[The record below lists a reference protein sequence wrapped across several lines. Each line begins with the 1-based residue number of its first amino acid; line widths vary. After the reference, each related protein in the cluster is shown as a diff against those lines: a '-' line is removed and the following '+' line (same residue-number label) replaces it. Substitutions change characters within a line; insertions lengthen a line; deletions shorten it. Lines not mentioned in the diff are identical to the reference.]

1 MEPLDDEDR
10 RLRSVA
16 LQNAQSILFARQRA
30 EEDLLRTKEALR
42 QQTEWL
48 RVTLASIG
56 DAVVTTD
63 TEGRVLSLNGVA
75 QGLTGWTQ
83 EEAQGRPLV
92 EVFRIVNEQS
102 RETVENPVERALQ
115 EGRVVGLANH
125 TILIAKDGTEIPI
138 DDSAAPIRDDQGQV
152 SGVVLIFRDITER
165 KKAEDALRLREQEL
179 ADFFEHAAV
188 GLHWVGP
195 DGTILRVNQAELEL
209 LGYFRE
215 EYIGHHI
222 AEFHVDQEVIA
233 DILRRLS
240 AGEVLRDCE
249 ARLRCKDGSIK
260 HVLIDSSVRWQDG
273 RFAHTRCFTRD
284 VTDDRQAAEA
294 QARLAAIV
302 ESSEDAIVGKT
313 LESRIV
319 SWNTAA
325 ERLFGYTIE
334 EVVGRSITLL
344 IPPDRQEEE
353 DFIMERLR
361 RGERIEHFETV
372 RIAKDGRLID
382 VSLTISPIRNRS
394 GRIVGAAKIARDVTA
409 RKRAEGAT
417 RFLADASAALAELT
431 DYRSTLQKVADLA
444 VPVFADW
451 CAVDI
456 LEADGSIRRLTLT
469 HGDAAKRRLAH
480 ELRAR
485 YPPQPSDSS
494 SAMRALRT
502 GESEWRQ
509 TVPDSVLEE
518 AARDEDHLALLRELG
533 LRSYLSVPLRSRA
546 RTLGVL
552 TCSMAGSGRTYSA
565 SDLAIAEDL
574 AHRAVIAIENASL
587 LATLKEADSRKDE
600 FLAMLAHELRNPL
613 APIRNAV
620 QIFRGKAP
628 ATPELR
634 WATEV
639 IERQVHQMTRLV
651 DDLLDVSRITRGKI
665 ELRKERVELAEV
677 VNSAVEASR
686 PLIEKWGHELTVEV
700 PPQVIH
706 VAADPTR
713 LAQVLSNLLNN
724 AAKYTD
730 QGGRIWLTAS
740 RQGDDALIRVKDTGA
755 GIPPEMLQRIFE
767 MFTQVDHTLERSEG
781 GLGIG
786 LTLVKRLVEMH
797 GGTVEAR
804 SDGPSQGS
812 EFIVRLPVVGETE
825 RSPTAADETIPAP
838 AARRILVV
846 DDNQDAADSLGMLLR
861 MIGNE
866 VHTAYDG
873 LEAVGAAA
881 TFQPDVIV
889 LDIGLPKLN
898 GYEAARQIRAQQG
911 GAERVLI
918 ALTGWGQ
925 EEDRLRSKEA
935 GFDHH
940 ITKPVEFSTLK
951 KLLAEATR
959 TAPGAAG

>member
-10 RLRSVA
+10 LLRSVA
-16 LQNAQSILFARQRA
+16 LQNARSILLARQRA
-30 EEDLLRTKEALR
+30 EEELVRTKETLR

-48 RVTLASIG
+48 RVTLGSIG

-75 QGLTGWTQ
+75 QDLTGWPQ
-83 EEAQGRPLV
+83 EEAQGRPLA

-102 RETVENPVERALQ
+102 RETVENPVERALR
-115 EGRVVGLANH
+115 EGRTVGLANH
-125 TILIAKDGTEIPI
+125 TLLLARDGTEIPI

-152 SGVVLIFRDITER
+152 YGVVLIFRDITER
-165 KKAEDALRLREQEL
+165 KKAEDALLLREQEL
-179 ADFFEHAAV
+179 ADFFENASV

-195 DGTILRVNQAELEL
+195 DGTILRVNRAELEL
-209 LGYFRE
+209 LGYSRE
-215 EYIGHHI
+215 EYLGHPI
-222 AEFHVDQEVIA
+222 AEFHVDKEVIA
-233 DILRRLS
+233 DILRRLA
-240 AGEVLRDCE
+240 AGEVLRDRE
-249 ARLRCKDGSIK
+249 ARLRSKDGSIK
-260 HVLIDSSVRWQDG
+260 HVLIDSSVRWQDD
-273 RFAHTRCFTRD
+273 RFVHTRCFTRD
-284 VTDDRQAAEA
+284 VTDHRQAAEA

-313 LESRIV
+313 LDSTIL

-325 ERLFGYTIE
+325 ERLFGYTAE
-334 EVVGRSITLL
+334 EAVGRSITIL
-344 IPPDRQEEE
+344 IPAERQDEE

-361 RGERIEHFETV
+361 RGERIEHYETV
-372 RIAKDGRLID
+372 RIAKDGRLLD
-382 VSLTISPIRNRS
+382 VSLTISPIRDRS

-409 RKRAEGAT
+409 RRWAEQAT

-431 DYRSTLQKVADLA
+431 DYRSTLQKVGDLA
-444 VPVFADW
+444 VPLFADW
-451 CAVDI
+451 CAVDV
-456 LEADGSIRRLTLT
+456 LEADGSIRRLALT
-469 HGDAAKRRLAH
+469 HGDAAQRRLAD

-485 YPPQPSDSS
+485 YPPQPGDSDSP
-494 SAMRALRT
+494 MRALRT
-502 GESEWRQ
+502 GEPEWRQ
-509 TVPDSVLEE
+509 SIPDSLLEE
-518 AARDEDHLALLRELG
+518 AARDGDHLALLRQLG
-533 LRSYLSVPLRSRA
+533 LRCSLSVPLRSRT

-552 TCSMAGSGRTYSA
+552 TCAMAGSGRTYSA
-565 SDLAIAEDL
+565 SDLAIVEDL

-620 QIFRGKAP
+620 QIFRVKAP

-665 ELRKERVELAEV
+665 ELRKERVELAAV
-677 VNSAVEASR
+677 IDSAVEASG

-700 PPQVIH
+700 PPLPIH
-706 VAADPTR
+706 VEADPTR
-713 LAQVLSNLLNN
+713 LAQVVSNLLNN

-730 QGGRIWLTAS
+730 QGGSIWLTAE
-740 RQGDDALIRVKDTGA
+740 QKDGDALIRVRDTGA
-755 GIPPEMLQRIFE
+755 GIPPEMLQRIFD

-786 LTLVKRLVEMH
+786 LTLVQQLVEMH
-797 GGTVEAR
+797 GGAVEAR
-804 SDGPSQGS
+804 SAGLGQGS
-812 EFIVRLPVVGETE
+812 EFIVRLPVAREAEQARTAAGETLLV
-825 RSPTAADETIPAP
+825 PAP
-838 AARRILVV
+838 RRILVV
-846 DDNQDAADSLGMLLR
+846 DDNRDAADSLGMLLR

-898 GYEAARQIRAQQG
+898 GYEAARQIRAQPG
-911 GAERVLI
+911 GADRVLI

-940 ITKPVEFSTLK
+940 ITKPVELSTLK
-951 KLLAEATR
+951 KLLAQVA
-959 TAPGAAG
+959 ASAAG

>member
-1 MEPLDDEDR
+1 M
-10 RLRSVA
+10 
-16 LQNAQSILFARQRA
+16 
-30 EEDLLRTKEALR
+30 
-42 QQTEWL
+42 
-48 RVTLASIG
+48 
-56 DAVVTTD
+56 
-63 TEGRVLSLNGVA
+63 
-75 QGLTGWTQ
+75 
-83 EEAQGRPLV
+83 
-92 EVFRIVNEQS
+92 
-102 RETVENPVERALQ
+102 
-115 EGRVVGLANH
+115 
-125 TILIAKDGTEIPI
+125 
-138 DDSAAPIRDDQGQV
+138 
-152 SGVVLIFRDITER
+152 
-165 KKAEDALRLREQEL
+165 
-179 ADFFEHAAV
+179 
-188 GLHWVGP
+188 
-195 DGTILRVNQAELEL
+195 
-209 LGYFRE
+209 
-215 EYIGHHI
+215 
-222 AEFHVDQEVIA
+222 
-233 DILRRLS
+233 
-240 AGEVLRDCE
+240 
-249 ARLRCKDGSIK
+249 
-260 HVLIDSSVRWQDG
+260 
-273 RFAHTRCFTRD
+273 
-284 VTDDRQAAEA
+284 
-294 QARLAAIV
+294 
-302 ESSEDAIVGKT
+302 
-313 LESRIV
+313 
-319 SWNTAA
+319 
-325 ERLFGYTIE
+325 
-334 EVVGRSITLL
+334 
-344 IPPDRQEEE
+344 
-353 DFIMERLR
+353 
-361 RGERIEHFETV
+361 
-372 RIAKDGRLID
+372 RIAKDGRKID
-382 VSLTISPIRNRS
+382 VSLTISPIRDQS
-394 GRIVGAAKIARDVTA
+394 GRIVGASKIARDVTA
-409 RKRAEGAT
+409 RRRAEQAT

-444 VPVFADW
+444 VPLFADW
-451 CAVDI
+451 CAVDVQ
-456 LEADGSIRRLTLT
+456 EADGSSRRLALT

-480 ELRAR
+480 ELRTR
-485 YPPQPSDSS
+485 YPPQPADSDI
-494 SAMRALRT
+494 AMRVLRT
-502 GESEWRQ
+502 GESEWR
-509 TVPDSVLEE
+509 PAISDSVLAE
-518 AARDEDHLALLRELG
+518 AARDEDHLALLRQLG

-552 TCSMAGSGRTYSA
+552 TCAMAESGRTYSA
-565 SDLAIAEDL
+565 TDLATAEDL

-665 ELRKERVELAEV
+665 ELRKERVELAAV
-677 VNSAVEASR
+677 IDSAVEASR
-686 PLIEKWGHELTVEV
+686 PLIEKRGHELTVEV
-700 PPQVIH
+700 PPQPIH

-730 QGGRIWLTAS
+730 QGGRIWLTAA

-755 GIPPEMLQRIFE
+755 GIPAGMLQRIFD

-786 LTLVKRLVEMH
+786 LTLVQRLVEMH

-804 SDGPSQGS
+804 SDGPGQGS
-812 EFIVRLPVVGETE
+812 EFIVRLPVALEAE
-825 RSPTAADETIPAP
+825 LSPTAAGQTSPAP
-838 AARRILVV
+838 VARRILVV
-846 DDNQDAADSLGMLLR
+846 DDNRDAADSLGMLLR

-911 GAERVLI
+911 AGMVLI

-925 EEDRLRSKEA
+925 EEDRLRSKEV

-951 KLLAEATR
+951 KLLAEVAR
-959 TAPGAAG
+959 EGRATAPATGPGR

>member
-10 RLRSVA
+10 LLRSVA
-16 LQNAQSILFARQRA
+16 LQNARSILLARQRA
-30 EEDLLRTKEALR
+30 EEELVQTKEALR

-48 RVTLASIG
+48 RVTLGSIG

-75 QGLTGWTQ
+75 QDLTGWTQ
-83 EEAQGRPLV
+83 EEAQGRPLAL
-92 EVFRIVNEQS
+92 VFRIVNEQS
-102 RETVENPVERALQ
+102 RETVENPVERALR
-115 EGRVVGLANH
+115 EGRTVGLANH
-125 TILIAKDGTEIPI
+125 TLLIAKDGTEIPI

-152 SGVVLIFRDITER
+152 YGVVLIFRDITER
-165 KKAEDALRLREQEL
+165 KKAEDALLLREQEL
-179 ADFFEHAAV
+179 ADFFENAAV

-195 DGTILRVNQAELEL
+195 DGTILRVNRAELEF
-209 LGYFRE
+209 LGYSRE
-215 EYIGHHI
+215 EYLGHPI
-222 AEFHVDQEVIA
+222 AEFHVDKEVIA
-233 DILRRLS
+233 DILRRLA

-249 ARLRCKDGSIK
+249 ARLRSKDGSIK

-273 RFAHTRCFTRD
+273 RFIHTRCFTRD
-284 VTDDRQAAEA
+284 VTDHRQAAEA

-313 LESRIV
+313 LDSTIL

-325 ERLFGYTIE
+325 ERLFGYTAE
-334 EVVGRSITLL
+334 EAVGRSVTIL
-344 IPPDRQEEE
+344 IPAERQDEE

-361 RGERIEHFETV
+361 RGERIEHYETV
-372 RIAKDGRLID
+372 RIAKDGRLLD
-382 VSLTISPIRNRS
+382 VSLTISPIRDRS

-409 RKRAEGAT
+409 RRWAEQAT

-431 DYRSTLQKVADLA
+431 DYRSTLQKVAELA
-444 VPVFADW
+444 VPLFADW
-451 CAVDI
+451 CAVDV
-456 LEADGSIRRLTLT
+456 LEADGAIRRLALT
-469 HGDAAKRRLAH
+469 HADAAKRRLAD

-485 YPPQPSDSS
+485 YPPQPADSG
-494 SAMRALRT
+494 SAMKVLRT

-509 TVPDSVLEE
+509 SVPDSLLED
-518 AARDEDHLALLRELG
+518 AARDGDHLALLRQLG
-533 LRSYLSVPLRSRA
+533 LRCYFSVPLRSRT

-552 TCSMAGSGRTYSA
+552 TCAMAGSGRTYSA

-587 LATLKEADSRKDE
+587 LATLQEADSRKDE

-665 ELRKERVELAEV
+665 ELRKERVELAAV
-677 VNSAVEASR
+677 IDSAVEASR

-700 PPQVIH
+700 PPLPIH
-706 VAADPTR
+706 VEADPTR
-713 LAQVLSNLLNN
+713 LAQVVSNLLNN

-730 QGGRIWLTAS
+730 QGGSIGLTAEQ
-740 RQGDDALIRVKDTGA
+740 QGDDAVIRVKDTGA
-755 GIPPEMLQRIFE
+755 GIPSEMLHRIFD

-786 LTLVKRLVEMH
+786 LTLVQQLVEMH
-797 GGTVEAR
+797 GGAVEAR
-804 SDGPSQGS
+804 SAGLGQGS
-812 EFIVRLPVVGETE
+812 EFVVRLPVAGEAERSRTAAGETLLA
-825 RSPTAADETIPAP
+825 SAAC
-838 AARRILVV
+838 RILVV
-846 DDNQDAADSLGMLLR
+846 DDNRDAADSLGMLLR

-898 GYEAARQIRAQQG
+898 GYEAARQIRAQPG
-911 GAERVLI
+911 GAGRVLI

-925 EEDRLRSKEA
+925 EEDRLRSREA

-940 ITKPVEFSTLK
+940 ITKPVEFSILK
-951 KLLAEATR
+951 KLLAQV
-959 TAPGAAG
+959 TASAAG